1 MLWTQVCPS
10 ALLRITVFWA
20 SRRDDVGNVPPQ
32 QKLSSVRAEYCSW
45 AHVTMTRLEEGC
57 DCAEYAEIA
66 QQASTAGFMA
76 EIASFAGDVAT
87 LVTEHSGQ
95 PAVSKHALVVPAQ
108 TLVPRPSHGN
118 IGMQVSAECHA
129 GYAEFAL
136 QASIAGSM
144 SMVASLA
151 WRVATLDKQHRGE
164 PAVSRYALVGP
175 SQTTII
181 SSEVAERQG
190 LHRRGRAYKDV
201 K

>member
-1 MLWTQVCPS
+1 
-10 ALLRITVFWA
+10 
-20 SRRDDVGNVPPQ
+20 
-32 QKLSSVRAEYCSW
+32 
-45 AHVTMTRLEEGC
+45 MTETEECC
-57 DCAEYAEIA
+57 DCAGYAEIA
-66 QQASTAGFMA
+66 QQASTVGFMA
-76 EIASFAGDVAT
+76 KVASFTGCGAT

-95 PAVSKHALVVPAQ
+95 PAVRKHALVGPAQ
-108 TLVPRPSHGN
+108 STVHKPSHGN

-129 GYAEFAL
+129 GYAGFAL

-151 WRVATLDKQHRGE
+151 WRVATLETQHRGE

-175 SQTTII
+175 SQTIII

-190 LHRRGRAYKDV
+190 LRRRGHAYKNV